1 MNFKDLFQALK
12 EAGTE
17 QNRKVYRKHGAD
29 GELFGVSFAVLRD
42 LKKKTDPSGKKRG
55 QNQSIANQLWKTG
68 NIDARILATMVAEP
82 ETFTKD
88 KAQAW
93 AEEINY
99 HILADSFAELLSK
112 TGFEQQLIEEWTLS
126 EKEYLK
132 RIGFTML
139 NLKAKNDKVLNEDF
153 FIPFIEYA
161 EAHLQQSPNRAKEG
175 MNNCLIMIGGRNE
188 ALRRR
193 VLQAAEVIGTVEI
206 DHGET
211 NCQTF
216 VIPEYLE
223 RIWKRKKE

>member
-42 LKKKTDPSGKKRG
+42 LKKKTNPSGKKRG
-55 QNQSIANQLWKTG
+55 QNQSIADQLWKTG
-68 NIDARILATMVAEP
+68 DIDARILATMVAEP
-82 ETFTKD
+82 HTFSEE
-88 KAQAW
+88 KAKAW

-99 HILADSFAELLSK
+99 SVLADSLAEMLTKADLA
-112 TGFEQQLIEEWTLS
+112 QQLIEEWTLS
-126 EKEYLK
+126 EKEYLQ
-132 RIGFTML
+132 RIGFSML
-139 NLKAKNDKVLNEDF
+139 NFIAKNEKGLPDDF
-153 FIPFIEYA
+153 FTPFIEYA
-161 EAHLQQSPNRAKEG
+161 EHHLQQSPNRAKEG

-188 ALRRR
+188 VLRDR
-193 VLQAAEVIGTVEI
+193 VLQAAEIIGPVEI